1 MKEKREKE
9 NKYSAWIVLL
19 SVLTIGIEI
28 AGAAG
33 IIRVLFSAYP
43 KLYPALHLQG
53 EGKIG
58 MLMLLLWIA
67 AAAAVVF
74 FVVIFIKKLLSRSA
88 SLILSICMIP
98 GAAALNLIILF
109 MLLLMPP
116 VASRTSD
123 PADYM
128 AVDGPV
134 QEQEEFYSLIFP
146 EQLSQQAQ
154 DVEYYYEAYE
164 TFFTLDYTIFAS
176 WTLPGEEYASMK
188 EKILADTEQFR
199 RAYGSEEQSETQ
211 DGTER
216 YVVAEMDP
224 GRYYPMPEMTVDFDD
239 TACRISSRAYLVREF

>member
-74 FVVIFIKKLLSRSA
+74 FCGDFHKKA
-88 SLILSICMIP
+88 SEPERFAHFEHMHDSGRG
-98 GAAALNLIILF
+98 GAEPDHSVYAASHAARRL
-109 MLLLMPP
+109 
-116 VASRTSD
+116 
-123 PADYM
+123 
-128 AVDGPV
+128 
-134 QEQEEFYSLIFP
+134 
-146 EQLSQQAQ
+146 Q
-154 DVEYYYEAYE
+154 DVR
-164 TFFTLDYTIFAS
+164 
-176 WTLPGEEYASMK
+176 PGG
-188 EKILADTEQFR
+188 L
-199 RAYGSEEQSETQ
+199 YG
-211 DGTER
+211 R
-216 YVVAEMDP
+216 
-224 GRYYPMPEMTVDFDD
+224 
-239 TACRISSRAYLVREF
+239 